1 MSPLREEM
9 IKWMSRRGYAAPTI
23 KSYTY
28 AVQELA
34 RHYGRCP
41 SQIGTEELLS
51 YFDYL
56 RDERCLAQGTISNA
70 YSGIKL
76 LWTQVLDQAWPAK
89 RLPRSRRAKTL
100 PEVLSREEVHSLI
113 GGTLNLKHRSVLE
126 TLYGTGVRLGEVVTL
141 LPTDIDSRR
150 MQVRVERG
158 KGKKDRYTILPPTLL
173 TTLRAYYRQYRPE
186 RYLFEGRTPGRH
198 LAKRTVQAVFKQAC
212 ARAGI
217 RRQVGVHVLRH
228 SFATHLLEDG
238 LDPVTVKHL
247 LGHANLSTT
256 SRYLHVADGLR
267 DRAVDLLARD

>member
-1 MSPLREEM
+1 
-9 IKWMSRRGYAAPTI
+9 
-23 KSYTY
+23 
-28 AVQELA
+28 
-34 RHYGRCP
+34 
-41 SQIGTEELLS
+41 
-51 YFDYL
+51 
-56 RDERCLAQGTISNA
+56 
-70 YSGIKL
+70 
-76 LWTQVLDQAWPAK
+76 
-89 RLPRSRRAKTL
+89 L

-113 GGTLNLKHRSVLE
+113 DGTLNLKHRSVLQ
-126 TLYGTGVRLGEVVTL
+126 TLYGTGVRLGEVVL
-141 LPTDIDSRR
+141 LRPTDIDSRR

-173 TTLRAYYRQYRPE
+173 TTLRMYYRQYRPE

-198 LAKRTVQAVFKQAC
+198 LSKRTVQAVFKQAC

-256 SRYLHVADGLR
+256 SRYLHIADGLQGR
-267 DRAVDLLARD
+267 VVDLLARD